1 MLVLRKH
8 KCSVCS
14 APVICLIQ
22 ETLTIPLVIIIV
34 MIVSCGLF
42 FLAMDSGLIAQ
53 LSIPFAS

>member
-22 ETLTIPLVIIIV
+22 ETLTIPLVIIV